1 MHEGGSR
8 DRLANWA
15 DQNGGGTMRVK
26 HQIRKTERERIS
38 PHKDDPRVAQF
49 LMSLCGSRNCMR
61 CGGLLVTERLD
72 SAADALI
79 EQQVSS
85 LRCVQCGDIVDRV
98 ILSNRM
104 NPAAPSQRKLEED
117 SWQDQPEELSPTL
130 EEVASA

>member
-1 MHEGGSR
+1 
-8 DRLANWA
+8 
-15 DQNGGGTMRVK
+15 MRVM
-26 HQIRKTERERIS
+26 HRIRKTERNHRS
-38 PHKDDPRVAQF
+38 PHKHKDDLRVAQ
-49 LMSLCGSRNCMR
+49 LLLILCGSRNCMR

-72 SAADALI
+72 GAADALI

-104 NPAAPSQRKLEED
+104 NPAAPSQPKLEED
-117 SWQDQPEELSPTL
+117 SWQEQPEELSPRL